1 MQRDGPTSQAR
12 LRIGAWD
19 VLPDLNEL
27 RRGGDAVRI
36 EPKAMELLLV
46 LAARAPQVVGRAELM
61 QAVWPRVVVGDEAL
75 TQAVTKLR
83 RALGDTARTPA
94 YIETIAKRGY
104 RLVAA
109 VSPTSDAGDAPH
121 AGSADTTTPPSAA
134 VPSAVEAPP
143 GRQAG
148 RSRRAWGTTLAAAV
162 VIAAVA
168 APWVLQ
174 RQVPAPVGGA
184 TTAAAV
190 PAVDSAPAIAVAD
203 FERLGGDAGHDYLA
217 RGIAT
222 DLAHDLAGLG
232 SVDVIEVDSASGA
245 SSAAATRAQL
255 RVAGTLQVVGG
266 TLRLNVRLVDASS
279 SRVLWSQRYE
289 RDASD
294 LLAVQKDIVAHL
306 MQALPVQVDEAQ
318 RQRIARRHTASD
330 RAYDLFLRGRALLAS
345 RERADT
351 AQARALFLHAIELDP
366 RFARAYASLA
376 MTHAFDHRYGTLR
389 DVRSLSRAHD
399 FAETARQINPTL
411 PEPYWVLGFVSAQ
424 QGRHREAQRHLQQAL
439 ALNPSYGDAHA
450 LLGAVQTYVGDPAAA
465 LQSLRAALRFVPDG
479 RAYMYELLGRA
490 YFFLGDHEQALI
502 NLREAAARNA
512 AVIDTQ
518 VFLAATL
525 AAAGQADEARWVAL
539 QIRALDPGFT
549 IATWTEGY
557 PTTVAAH
564 RERLLALLVPLG
576 L

>member
-1 MQRDGPTSQAR
+1 MQRDGPTPQAT

-19 VLPDLNEL
+19 VLPELNEL

-46 LAARAPQVVGRAELM
+46 LAARAPQVVSRAELM

-109 VSPTSDAGDAPH
+109 VSLATAADEAAHADGATAKAPMPP
-121 AGSADTTTPPSAA
+121 GSAIGAA
-134 VPSAVEAPP
+134 LR
-143 GRQAG
+143 RQAG
-148 RSRRAWGTTLAAAV
+148 RSRRAWRAALAATAI
-162 VIAAVA
+162 IAAA
-168 APWVLQ
+168 AALWAPQ
-174 RQVPAPVGGA
+174 RQVSDAAGGA
-184 TTAAAV
+184 PPAADGQAV
-190 PAVDSAPAIAVAD
+190 ESAPAIAVAY
-203 FERLGGDAGHDYLA
+203 FERLGGDAEHDYLA

-232 SVDVIEVDSASGA
+232 SVEVIEVDRAPGEA
-245 SSAAATRAQL
+245 SAAAARAPL
-255 RVAGTLQVVGG
+255 RVAGTLQVAGG
-266 TLRLNVRLVDASS
+266 TLRLSVRLVDTAS

-289 RDASD
+289 RGAGD
-294 LLAVQKDIVAHL
+294 LLAVQKDIVAQL
-306 MQALPVQVDEAQ
+306 MQALAVQVDEAQ
-318 RQRIARRHTASD
+318 RQRIARRHTAND

-351 AQARALFLHAIELDP
+351 VQARTMFLHAIELDP

-376 MTHAFDHRYGTLR
+376 MTHAFDHRYGTSR
-389 DVRSLSRAHD
+389 DPRALSRARE
-399 FAETARQINPTL
+399 FAETARQINPAL

-424 QGRHREAQRHLQQAL
+424 QGRHREAQQQVLQAL
-439 ALNPSYGDAHA
+439 ALNPSYADAHA

-465 LQSLRAALRFVPDG
+465 LRSLRVALRFVPDG

-502 NLREAAARNA
+502 NLREAVARNA
-512 AVIDTQ
+512 AVVDTQ
-518 VFLAATL
+518 VFLAAAL
-525 AAAGQADEARWVAL
+525 AAAGHADEARWAAL
-539 QIRALDPGFT
+539 QIRALDPGFS
-549 IATWTEGY
+549 IATWAEGY

-564 RERLLALLVPLG
+564 RERLVALLVPLG

>member
-109 VSPTSDAGDAPH
+109 VSPASVAGDAPH

-399 FAETARQINPTL
+399 FAETAR
-411 PEPYWVLGFVSAQ
+411 
-424 QGRHREAQRHLQQAL
+424 
-439 ALNPSYGDAHA
+439 
-450 LLGAVQTYVGDPAAA
+450 
-465 LQSLRAALRFVPDG
+465 
-479 RAYMYELLGRA
+479 
-490 YFFLGDHEQALI
+490 
-502 NLREAAARNA
+502 
-512 AVIDTQ
+512 
-518 VFLAATL
+518 
-525 AAAGQADEARWVAL
+525 
-539 QIRALDPGFT
+539 
-549 IATWTEGY
+549 
-557 PTTVAAH
+557 
-564 RERLLALLVPLG
+564 
-576 L
+576 

>member
-1 MQRDGPTSQAR
+1 MQRDGPTSQAA

-19 VLPDLNEL
+19 VLPELNEL
-27 RRGGDAVRI
+27 RRGDDAVRI

-46 LAARAPQVVGRAELM
+46 LAARAPQVVSRAELM

-109 VSPTSDAGDAPH
+109 VSVASAADDAPR
-121 AGSADTTTPPSAA
+121 ADGADTTAPLSATL
-134 VPSAVEAPP
+134 PSAVEAPP
-143 GRQAG
+143 GRQAD
-148 RSRRAWGTTLAAAV
+148 RSRRTWRTALAAAV
-162 VIAAVA
+162 VIAAAA

-174 RQVPAPVGGA
+174 RQVPAPVGGEP
-184 TTAAAV
+184 TTAV
-190 PAVDSAPAIAVAD
+190 PAVDSVPAIAVAD
-203 FERLGGDAGHDYLA
+203 FERLGGDAEHDYLA

-232 SVDVIEVDSASGA
+232 NVEVIEAESVSGA

-266 TLRLNVRLVDASS
+266 TLRVNVRLVDASS
-279 SRVLWSQRYE
+279 SRVMWSQRYE
-289 RDASD
+289 RDAGD
-294 LLAVQKDIVAHL
+294 LLAVQKDIVARL

-318 RQRIARRHTASD
+318 RQRIARRHTAND